1 MGTYELKPTLW
12 FLGLY
17 HNPVLKT
24 WSSSATLKVSG
35 SVRIILKNILGRFSK
50 IDPTI
55 TFPRSQLFKTSPQAI
70 E

>member
-17 HNPVLKT
+17 CNPVLRG
-24 WSSSATLKVSG
+24 SAMLKVSG
-35 SVRIILKNILGRFSK
+35 SVTIIIVKNILGRFSK

-55 TFPRSQLFKTSPQAI
+55 AFPRSQLFKTSPQAI